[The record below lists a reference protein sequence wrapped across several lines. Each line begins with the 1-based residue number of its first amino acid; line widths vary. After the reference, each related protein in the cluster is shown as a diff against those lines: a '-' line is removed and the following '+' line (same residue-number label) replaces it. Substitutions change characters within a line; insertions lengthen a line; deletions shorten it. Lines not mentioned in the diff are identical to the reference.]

1 MLGTEN
7 SPVLLTVTLI
17 LLLLIIILIIMSG
30 DHVKPV
36 RCFYAIN
43 TCQGKLFHWLIQH

>member
-7 SPVLLTVTLI
+7 SPVLLTVTPI
-17 LLLLIIILIIMSG
+17 LLLIIIILIIMSG

-36 RCFYAIN
+36 SCFYAII
-43 TCQGKLFHWLIQH
+43 KHLSRKALS